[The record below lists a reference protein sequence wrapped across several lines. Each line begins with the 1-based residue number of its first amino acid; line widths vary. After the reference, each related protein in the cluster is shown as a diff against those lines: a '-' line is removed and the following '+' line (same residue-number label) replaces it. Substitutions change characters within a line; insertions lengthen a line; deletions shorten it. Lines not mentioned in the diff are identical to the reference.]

1 MPPISWK
8 RWVFVIGIVFVIIIV
23 AKGSHHQSDNID
35 ALAQSYLDTEHNLWL
50 LVRSTN
56 LYDNDNTLIHLY
68 ETHEDFLAKDF
79 TETGMFD
86 RLLREPRI
94 QKLEENR
101 LMERHTWHMVESITY
116 INKTAANVQRHL
128 NRRQY
133 DEIPNII
140 KDEIFDIIP
149 KTLGTLQQ
157 LVDKQFW
164 SFVRFVSMRFDFTFA
179 YF

>member
-1 MPPISWK
+1 MS
-8 RWVFVIGIVFVIIIV
+8 
-23 AKGSHHQSDNID
+23 KGSHHESDNID
-35 ALAQSYLDTEHNLWL
+35 TLAQAYLDTERNLWL

-68 ETHEDFLAKDF
+68 ETHEDFLAKHF
-79 TETGMFD
+79 AETGMFD

-94 QKLEENR
+94 QMMEDNR
-101 LMERHTWHMVESITY
+101 TMERHIWHMVESITY
-116 INKTAANVQRHL
+116 INKTASKVQRHL

-133 DEIPNII
+133 DDIPNIV
-140 KDEIFDIIP
+140 KDEIFDIMP
-149 KTLGTLQQ
+149 KTIATLRQF
-157 LVDKQFW
+157 VNKSFW